1 MKNWKG
7 VIGLVGL
14 LLVSVAYG
22 EDRGGKTGVEPD
34 SAGTP
39 EQARS
44 ELSER
49 GIQYTQSS
57 FFDRVE
63 KGDLFA
69 VQLFMDA
76 GMAIHARTDQGETA
90 LMVAAGEGDVEMVQL
105 LVDNGTDINAQT
117 GSGRTALMVAAGEGH
132 IEVGRFLVD
141 NGADINV
148 EDKNGWTALDLA
160 SWGGDPKIGIAH
172 VEVVRSLVERW
183 VAKAGANARTEDGK
197 TALHWAVL
205 SGDLAMVRFL
215 VANGAEINAQTKYGW
230 TVLMQAAQKGDLAM
244 VRFLVSAG
252 AEINARAKYGWTV
265 LMMVARVGDLAMV
278 RFLVSKRCRDQRPN
292 RYRRNGLDTNR
303 PQWRRDGSLF
313 GGRGCR
319 CQRPN

>member
-1 MKNWKG
+1 MKSWKG
-7 VIGLVGL
+7 VIGLVSL
-14 LLVSVAYG
+14 LIVSVAYG
-22 EDRGGKTGVEPD
+22 EDSGDKTVVEPD
-34 SAGTP
+34 ATGGSYRTP

-44 ELSER
+44 KLNER
-49 GIQYTQSS
+49 GIQYIQSS

-76 GMAIHARTDQGETA
+76 GMAIHARTDHGETA
-90 LMVAAGEGDVEMVQL
+90 LMVAAGEGHVEMVQL

-132 IEVGRFLVD
+132 VEVGRFLVD
-141 NGADINV
+141 NGADINA

-215 VANGAEINAQTKYGW
+215 VANGADINAQSKYG
-230 TVLMQAAQKGDLAM
+230 
-244 VRFLVSAG
+244 
-252 AEINARAKYGWTV
+252 
-265 LMMVARVGDLAMV
+265 
-278 RFLVSKRCRDQRPN
+278 
-292 RYRRNGLDTNR
+292 
-303 PQWRRDGSLF
+303 
-313 GGRGCR
+313 
-319 CQRPN
+319 

>member
-7 VIGLVGL
+7 VIGLIIL

-22 EDRGGKTGVEPD
+22 EDRGGKTVVGD
-34 SAGTP
+34 SYRTP

-44 ELSER
+44 KLSER
-49 GIQYTQSS
+49 GIQYTRSS
-57 FFDRVE
+57 FFERVK

-69 VQLFMDA
+69 VQLFIDA

-90 LMVAAGEGDVEMVQL
+90 LMVAAGEGHVEMVQL

-132 IEVGRFLVD
+132 VEVGRFLVD

-160 SWGGDPKIGIAH
+160 SWGGDPKIGVAH

-205 SGDLAMVRFL
+205 GGDLAMVRF
-215 VANGAEINAQTKYGW
+215 W
-230 TVLMQAAQKGDLAM
+230 
-244 VRFLVSAG
+244 
-252 AEINARAKYGWTV
+252 W
-265 LMMVARVGDLAMV
+265 ARVPKSTPKINTAG
-278 RFLVSKRCRDQRPN
+278 RF
-292 RYRRNGLDTNR
+292 
-303 PQWRRDGSLF
+303 
-313 GGRGCR
+313 
-319 CQRPN
+319 

>member
-1 MKNWKG
+1 MKSWKG
-7 VIGLVGL
+7 VIGLVSL

-22 EDRGGKTGVEPD
+22 EGREGKKVVELDSTGD
-34 SAGTP
+34 SYQPRTP

-57 FFDRVE
+57 FFERVE

-76 GMAIHARTDQGETA
+76 GMAIHARTNQGKTA

-132 IEVGRFLVD
+132 VEVARFLVD

-148 EDKNGWTALDLA
+148 QDKNGWTALDLA
-160 SWGGDPKIGIAH
+160 SWGGDPEIGVAH
-172 VEVVRSLVERW
+172 VEVVHSLVERW

-197 TALHWAVL
+197 TALYWAVL
-205 SGDLAMVRFL
+205 GGDLEMVRFL
-215 VANGAEINAQTKYGW
+215 VGAGAAINARTKYGW
-230 TVLMQAAQKGDLAM
+230 TALMQAARGG
-244 VRFLVSAG
+244 RFG
-252 AEINARAKYGWTV
+252 
-265 LMMVARVGDLAMV
+265 
-278 RFLVSKRCRDQRPN
+278 
-292 RYRRNGLDTNR
+292 
-303 PQWRRDGSLF
+303 DGSF
-313 GGRGCR
+313 SGG
-319 CQRPN
+319 